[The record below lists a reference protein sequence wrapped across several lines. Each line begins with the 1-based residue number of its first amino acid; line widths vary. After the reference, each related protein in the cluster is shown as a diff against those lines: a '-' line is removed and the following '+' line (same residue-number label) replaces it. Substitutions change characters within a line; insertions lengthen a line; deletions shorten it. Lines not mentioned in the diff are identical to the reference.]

1 VRALARDDE
10 RAGEAARL
18 IRDMAGPGRAVDVR
32 PVVCDVS
39 SLAALRAFTGWFGQH
54 EQRLDVLA
62 EPAGIMPGQ
71 RTRPST
77 AWS

>member
-1 VRALARDDE
+1 MRALARDDE

-18 IRDMAGPGRAVDVR
+18 IRDLAGAGQALDVR
-32 PVVCDVS
+32 PVGCDLS
-39 SLAALRAFTGWFGQH
+39 SLAALHAFIGWFGRQ